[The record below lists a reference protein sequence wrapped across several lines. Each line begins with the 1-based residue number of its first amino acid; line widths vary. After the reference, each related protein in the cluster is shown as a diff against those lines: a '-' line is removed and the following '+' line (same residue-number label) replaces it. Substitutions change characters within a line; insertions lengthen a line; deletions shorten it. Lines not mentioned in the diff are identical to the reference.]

1 VFLTRLLY
9 VRQRHAIAF
18 IDERI
23 DRMSNSY
30 GFLGI
35 VVLLLIGASLCLAM
49 PNLYKQ
55 VSGFANP
62 DMHSNGPVVASGP
75 PGSSGPSSMGQSP
88 IAPNL
93 PDNAMPPIVNLEH
106 YGGADQQTNAPNI
119 PLLPTITVP
128 TEKKRILKASYTQGD
143 LLPSDPNAEWARQHP
158 NGVGAVAG
166 KNYLNAGALIGVNTV
181 AQRSSS
187 SIDLRSEPANPQT
200 PISPWF
206 SMSVHP
212 SSHVM

>member
-1 VFLTRLLY
+1 
-9 VRQRHAIAF
+9 
-18 IDERI
+18 
-23 DRMSNSY
+23 MSNSY

-35 VVLLLIGASLCLAM
+35 VVLLLIGASLFIAM

-62 DMHSNGPVVASGP
+62 DRDSIVVASGP

-119 PLLPTITVP
+119 PLLPTVTVP
-128 TEKKRILKASYTQGD
+128 VEKKRILKASYSKGD
-143 LLPSDPNAEWARQHP
+143 LLPRDANADWAQQHP
-158 NGVGAVAG
+158 KGVGIVAG
-166 KNYLNAGALIGVNTV
+166 KNYLNAGALIGVDTV

-200 PISPWF
+200 AISPWF

-212 SSHVM
+212 SSHIM